1 MQRNWISIFGTD
13 LRMTTDNL
21 ISVWSVWVLIFSWST
36 QISNISIFKYC
47 WNECQFW
54 VESRALKKDNY
65 LSFYFSWL
73 KSITGFH
80 HAFHCLRYHSSDL
93 VLFLCKKSSEWS
105 SSSGGICRFFFFFCT
120 DFCWE
125 LFWILKICEMCSIVL
140 PKCIINKHWE
150 LNPTCEFSENL
161 NKITHRHVEFGQG
174 KHSHKNLNGM
184 VLWLWKSWKYQ
195 GILKLWFP
203 GLQKSWIAI
212 F

>member
-13 LRMTTDNL
+13 LRMITDNL

-105 SSSGGICRFFFFFCT
+105 SSSGGICRFFFFLYWF
-120 DFCWE
+120 
-125 LFWILKICEMCSIVL
+125 LLGIVL
-140 PKCIINKHWE
+140 NSEDLWNVLNSTAKMYNKQTLGAE
-150 LNPTCEFSENL
+150 SY
-161 NKITHRHVEFGQG
+161 
-174 KHSHKNLNGM
+174 M
-184 VLWLWKSWKYQ
+184 
-195 GILKLWFP
+195 
-203 GLQKSWIAI
+203 WI
-212 F
+212 FC